1 MDTTAGTS
9 RPLGLVVDDEPQ
21 MRYVITFALETQGF
35 RCVSAADAESAW
47 ELLSEESF
55 DLVVLDVMLPGLGE
69 SQAWRPAR
77 TTTSPSPSRRANS
90 PCEPAPSCAAPL
102 RGRATSYP
110 TER

>member
-47 ELLSEESF
+47 
-55 DLVVLDVMLPGLGE
+55 
-69 SQAWRPAR
+69 
-77 TTTSPSPSRRANS
+77 
-90 PCEPAPSCAAPL
+90 AA
-102 RGRATSYP
+102 
-110 TER
+110 E